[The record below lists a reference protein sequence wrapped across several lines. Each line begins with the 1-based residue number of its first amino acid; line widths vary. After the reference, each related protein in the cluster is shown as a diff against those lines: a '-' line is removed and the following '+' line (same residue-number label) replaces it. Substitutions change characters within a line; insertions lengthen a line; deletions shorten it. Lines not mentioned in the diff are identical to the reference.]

1 MALINKLEAIGD
13 AIREKTGGT
22 EELTLEQMATAING
36 LSIGGGT
43 LQTAVITRAF
53 STTIYLDNYVDVAA
67 GDNFILFYTYR
78 AYSSA
83 SFMKAIH
90 MPAFGKYIY
99 SLTANTVNSDTNGE
113 TNDGIESIGTTN
125 VAEVNRAMAYQTNS
139 TIDEDRLNRGHIFF
153 SSASGCELGD
163 TAILVYV
170 G

>member
-43 LQTAVITRAF
+43 LQTAVIT
-53 STTIYLDNYVDVAA
+53 SVVGYTYYLDNYVDVSA
-67 GDNFILFYTYR
+67 GDNFILFYTFKAKYGSD
-78 AYSSA
+78 YI
-83 SFMKAIH
+83 KAIH

-113 TNDGIESIGTTN
+113 VNDGIESIGTTN
-125 VAEVNRAMAYQTNS
+125 VAEVNRAIAYQTNS
-139 TIDEDRLNRGHIFF
+139 TIDEERLNRGHIFF
-153 SSASGCELGD
+153 SSAEGCQLGD